1 MRRSRSEHFAAKKRS
16 TKGLPD
22 ADAFEAAPPVEA
34 EADPIPAPVTQM
46 LSVPPAAVPVA
57 PPVETAALIGRCI
70 LIGLG
75 VAVALFVVMMVV

>member
-1 MRRSRSEHFAAKKRS
+1 
-16 TKGLPD
+16 
-22 ADAFEAAPPVEA
+22 
-34 EADPIPAPVTQM
+34 M